1 MTDGGI
7 IEAVVQVGAQETHYL
22 RCGRGD
28 RVVVVLTGDAA
39 ERLRLMRHYADGGR
53 VIAPVPPMRDTTPPV
68 AAGRAAGTPDAARR
82 WPGWMA
88 QDDDGRAAADWIF
101 GVIDGLGLDR
111 PAVVLAPDLAWLAA
125 RLIDGSGDAFHLLE
139 TIAPS
144 R

>member
-28 RVVVVLTGDAA
+28 RVVVVLTGDAV
-39 ERLRLMRHYADGGR
+39 ERLRLMRLYADGGR
-53 VIAPVPPMRDTTPPV
+53 VIAPVPPKRDATV
-68 AAGRAAGTPDAARR
+68 VAGGAAGAPDDARR
-82 WPGWMA
+82 GPGWMA

-101 GVIDGLGLDR
+101 GVIDGLGLAR
-111 PAVVLAPDLAWLAA
+111 PAVVLAADLAWMAE
-125 RLIDGSGDAFHLLE
+125 RLVDGSGDAFDLME

>member
-39 ERLRLMRHYADGGR
+39 ERLRLIRLYADSGR
-53 VIAPVPPMRDTTPPV
+53 VIAPVPPTCDATV
-68 AAGRAAGTPDAARR
+68 AAGAPDDARR
-82 WPGWMA
+82 GPGWMA

-111 PAVVLAPDLAWLAA
+111 PAVVLAADLAWLAA
-125 RLIDGSGDAFHLLE
+125 RLGDGSSEAFELLE
-139 TIAPS
+139 AVAPPS